1 MMHLNNKGF
10 AISSVL
16 YLALIL
22 FLILIVAL
30 LAMMGSR
37 KNILDKMRND
47 AYNNINDKIKNSN
60 SNLRIVVNNMSRA
73 FV

>member
-16 YLALIL
+16 YIALVL
-22 FLILIVAL
+22 FLILIVSL

-37 KNILDKMRND
+37 KNILDKMRKD
-47 AYNNINDKIKNSN
+47 AYNSINGVTQS
-60 SNLRIVVNNMSRA
+60 
-73 FV
+73 

>member
-1 MMHLNNKGF
+1 MHLNNKGF

-47 AYNNINDKIKNSN
+47 AYNNINDITQS
-60 SNLRIVVNNMSRA
+60 
-73 FV
+73 

>member
-47 AYNNINDKIKNSN
+47 AYNNINDITQSWLN
-60 SNLRIVVNNMSRA
+60 
-73 FV
+73 

>member
-47 AYNNINDKIKNSN
+47 AYNNINDITQS
-60 SNLRIVVNNMSRA
+60 
-73 FV
+73 